1 MKKKWLALILALAMV
16 LSLGLSACGDSGE
29 GGGSGDT
36 GGTAASGAPA
46 GEGGGSGE
54 TDYSNMRIAVLLA
67 GPANDNGWNA
77 TAYNALTN
85 ICTKYG
91 LEDLAYSESV
101 AASDMEEFLRGYAQ
115 DGYNMIVAHGSQF
128 VDAVHAVAPDFPDT
142 KFVVSYA
149 GEETPQSPNVAGVG
163 PVNSGFLAGA
173 VAAAASETGKIVM
186 LGGED
191 TPSIAEL
198 VDMFEP
204 GAKYIDPDITVE
216 TAYIGTTTDADKAK
230 EVALGYANQGFDV
243 LCASANNAGLGVIQ
257 AAEEAGVYAIG
268 YNADQYDQAP
278 DAVIVSVL
286 RDFET
291 MFDNIF
297 QEIANGTFEAKVYA
311 YGLKDGGTK
320 FSDWHGWDEKL
331 PEVKQAMDDLFAA
344 LESGELDY

>member
-16 LSLGLSACGDSGE
+16 LSLGLSACGDSG
-29 GGGSGDT
+29 GADDSS
-36 GGTAASGAPA
+36 GGTPASSS
-46 GEGGGSGE
+46 GGSGE
-54 TDYSNMRIAVLLA
+54 TDYSSMRIAVLLA

-85 ICTKYG
+85 LCTKYG

-115 DGYNMIVAHGSQF
+115 DGYTMIVAHGSQF

-344 LESGELDY
+344 LENGELDY

>member
-1 MKKKWLALILALAMV
+1 MKKKWLALALATSMT
-16 LSLGLSACGDSGE
+16 LSLGLSACG
-29 GGGSGDT
+29 GGSGSS
-36 GGTAASGAPA
+36 GGSSDAPAASGTS
-46 GEGGGSGE
+46 ESGGK
-54 TDYSNMRIAVLLA
+54 DYSDMKIAVLLA

-77 TAYNALTN
+77 TAYNALTA
-85 ICTKYG
+85 IHDKYG
-91 LEDLAYSESV
+91 LKEDLAYSESV

-115 DGYNMIVAHGSQF
+115 DGYDMIVGHGSQF
-128 VDAVHAVAPDFPDT
+128 VDAVHAVAPDYPDS
-142 KFVVSYA
+142 KFVISYA
-149 GEETPQSPNVAGVG
+149 GADSPQEPNVAGVG

-173 VAAAASETGKIVM
+173 VAAAASKTKKIVM

-230 EVALGYANQGFDV
+230 EVALGYTNQGFDV

-268 YNADQYDQAP
+268 YNADQYSQAP

-286 RDFET
+286 RDFQS
-291 MFDNIF
+291 MFDNVF
-297 QEIANGTFEAKVYA
+297 QEIANGTFEARVYS

-331 PEVKQAMDDLFAA
+331 PDVKQKMDDLFAA
-344 LESGELDY
+344 LDKGELDY